1 MNNIL
6 CVGVKVFET
15 KDQKYLKSGLF
26 DDFDKVFCI
35 LMVLK
40 EKVKNPEA
48 TNMLHFVICCCG
60 FSSRNSRTTAVD
72 GGSV

>member
-1 MNNIL
+1 MNFIDDL
-6 CVGVKVFET
+6 VKFSVF
-15 KDQKYLKSGLF
+15 YL
-26 DDFDKVFCI
+26 
-35 LMVLK
+35 MMLK

-60 FSSRNSRTTAVD
+60 FSSCSRNSRTTAVD